1 MKNKM
6 AQQKKAKGAK
16 GTSVKSSAP
25 SKAAKTAKENSHL
38 YEIIAIIAIAVSL
51 WLVLSLYFNNGGPAG
66 TATVKFLQGMF
77 GTSIYFLP
85 PYALFLL
92 IHSMI
97 HKNYRELKSKYLM
110 CVIMFFLFAGLIHVL
125 SGVEGWEYRLEHKT
139 LADYWKKYYLYYS
152 ASENAY
158 MRGSGVIGEIIAR
171 PVISMFNYLGSDIFF
186 ISMILIFS
194 ICVFDVSFF
203 KALNNFTSYVKAK
216 SAKKASQKQSDEPY
230 GYSDKPV
237 QTQKRKIKEIDI
249 FGDNEKTPS
258 APKADAEKAEP
269 KDETVPDEDYKEPEI
284 KLYNK
289 GQTGFAELL
298 DKNGKEG
305 KALNEKA
312 EKSEKTENPKD
323 GEKGENDDNKPDEK
337 IVEELNEAN
346 DKASEIIEYEY
357 PSVELLTPP
366 KANKNT
372 HDIEDELKRNS
383 KKLVD
388 TLKSF
393 GVSAKVVEISM
404 GPTVTRYELTPDAG
418 VKVSK
423 ITGLSKDIALNL
435 AAKSVRI
442 EAPIPG
448 KSAVGIELAN
458 KVTNIV
464 TLREVLESKEFINAK
479 SKLSVALGKD
489 IGGNPIIID
498 IAKMPHLLIA
508 GATGAGKSVC
518 INTLV
523 MSILYKADPNEVK
536 LVMIDP
542 KVVELGVYN
551 GAPHL
556 LIPVVTDAKKA
567 AGALNWAVSEM
578 TERYSKFADN
588 NVRDINGYNEL
599 MELNETPQL
608 KMPQMVII
616 IDELADLMM
625 VAPADVETYIC
636 RLAQMARA
644 AGMHLV
650 IATQRPSVNVITG
663 TIKAN
668 IPSRISFMVS
678 SQIDSRTILDMS
690 GAEKL
695 IGRGDMLYMPVG
707 ASSPTRLQCSY
718 VSDKEVEAVVAA
730 VSKNCAPQYKE
741 DVIERLN
748 AEEVYNPEGD
758 DPGDNDELLPKAI
771 ELVIERGQISTS
783 QLQRSFRIGYNR
795 AGSIIDQMEAR
806 GIISGLDGNKP
817 RQALITREE
826 YNEMLMSNKLQD

>member
-1 MKNKM
+1 M
-6 AQQKKAKGAK
+6 
-16 GTSVKSSAP
+16 
-25 SKAAKTAKENSHL
+25 
-38 YEIIAIIAIAVSL
+38 
-51 WLVLSLYFNNGGPAG
+51 
-66 TATVKFLQGMF
+66 
-77 GTSIYFLP
+77 
-85 PYALFLL
+85 
-92 IHSMI
+92 
-97 HKNYRELKSKYLM
+97 
-110 CVIMFFLFAGLIHVL
+110 
-125 SGVEGWEYRLEHKT
+125 
-139 LADYWKKYYLYYS
+139 
-152 ASENAY
+152 
-158 MRGSGVIGEIIAR
+158 
-171 PVISMFNYLGSDIFF
+171 
-186 ISMILIFS
+186 
-194 ICVFDVSFF
+194 
-203 KALNNFTSYVKAK
+203 
-216 SAKKASQKQSDEPY
+216 
-230 GYSDKPV
+230 
-237 QTQKRKIKEIDI
+237 
-249 FGDNEKTPS
+249 
-258 APKADAEKAEP
+258 
-269 KDETVPDEDYKEPEI
+269 
-284 KLYNK
+284 
-289 GQTGFAELL
+289 
-298 DKNGKEG
+298 
-305 KALNEKA
+305 
-312 EKSEKTENPKD
+312 
-323 GEKGENDDNKPDEK
+323 
-337 IVEELNEAN
+337 
-346 DKASEIIEYEY
+346 
-357 PSVELLTPP
+357 
-366 KANKNT
+366 
-372 HDIEDELKRNS
+372 
-383 KKLVD
+383 
-388 TLKSF
+388 
-393 GVSAKVVEISM
+393 
-404 GPTVTRYELTPDAG
+404 
-418 VKVSK
+418 
-423 ITGLSKDIALNL
+423 
-435 AAKSVRI
+435 
-442 EAPIPG
+442 
-448 KSAVGIELAN
+448 GIELAN